1 MPYRLSSAGRASLL
15 ALSLS
20 CVLGG
25 GVANAIPLLN
35 GFGGPTGYG
44 LPENCVHPNDD
55 GSYSGQPP
63 TAPRAIDIRR
73 AFPDGIDFFGNRYTS
88 MYVNTNGNIT
98 FRAALPTYT
107 PAPFPVAQQPMIAPF
122 WGDVD
127 TRGGGQPSRNN
138 ICFHVEPNRV
148 VVTWH
153 LVGYYSSHDNLQ
165 NSFQLVLT
173 RSNTCTTSGD
183 FDVEFR
189 YARCT
194 WTTGDAS
201 GGTGGFGGTPAQIGF
216 DAGDSRNYVA
226 LPMSRTMQILQVC
239 GTSNIPGGEP
249 GLWRFQIRGGG
260 NDIFGCAQGG
270 ERCVV
275 EGQRGICAQGVRVC
289 TGMGTTC
296 RQVNMPRARA
306 CNGLDNDCDGMPDT
320 DDSLCGTGQIC
331 ELGAC
336 VDRCQSELGC
346 PTGRECTPRG
356 ACVEAACLN
365 MTCPAEQVCRG
376 GQCVAVCDG
385 ITCPY
390 ARFCRAGR
398 CIDPCA
404 EITCGAQEVCEVDAR
419 SAVGR
424 CVTACQC
431 RPCEAGQTCEADG
444 HCVDDGC
451 AGVTCPTGTHCAMGT
466 CRDSCEA
473 GPDAR
478 LCPNGE
484 MCELGECVPT
494 RRGGSDGGTSVPLGD
509 GGLVNP
515 GGDGGGVV
523 TPGSDGGVVTP
534 NRDGGAAGMTDLG
547 PRVFEF
553 GTRSGCQCSTPNGR
567 TPRGGAAAFFGL
579 ALGLAVTRRRRRA
592 R

>member
-1 MPYRLSSAGRASLL
+1 MSYRLSPARLAPMV

-20 CVLGG
+20 CALGAG
-25 GVANAIPLLN
+25 TAHAIPLLN

-55 GSYSGQPP
+55 GSYSGVPP
-63 TAPRAIDIRR
+63 TTPRAVDIRR

-88 MYVNTNGNIT
+88 MFVNTNGNIT

-107 PAPFPVAQQPMIAPF
+107 PDPFPVAQQPMIAPW

-138 ICFHVEPNRV
+138 ICFHIEPNRV

-165 NSFQLVLT
+165 NSFQLILT

-189 YARCT
+189 YARCQ

-226 LPMSRTMQILQVC
+226 LPMSRSMAILQVC
-239 GTSNIPGGEP
+239 GSSNVPGGEP

-260 NDIFGCAQGG
+260 NDIFGCTGG
-270 ERCVV
+270 GQRCSVA
-275 EGQRGICAQGVRVC
+275 GQRGICAEGVQVC
-289 TGMGTTC
+289 TGMTTTC

-376 GQCVAVCDG
+376 GRCVAVCDG
-385 ITCPY
+385 ITCPH
-390 ARFCRAGR
+390 ARYCRAGR

-404 EITCGAQEVCEVDAR
+404 EITCGAQEVCEVDTR
-419 SAVGR
+419 NAVGR

-431 RPCEAGQTCEADG
+431 RPCAAGQACEANG
-444 HCVDDGC
+444 RCVDMAC
-451 AGVTCPTGTHCAMGT
+451 AGVTCPTGTHCAGGN
-466 CRDSCEA
+466 CRDSCEV

-484 MCELGECVPT
+484 MCELGECVPQ
-494 RRGGSDGGTSVPLGD
+494 RRGGGGTDGGTANPGTD
-509 GGLVNP
+509 GGA
-515 GGDGGGVV
+515 
-523 TPGSDGGVVTP
+523 TI
-534 NRDGGAAGMTDLG
+534 NRDGGAVLSRDGGSLLG
-547 PRVFEF
+547 RDGSTSGTVDGGNRVFEF
-553 GTRSGCQCSTPNGR
+553 NSRSGCQCSAPNGR
-567 TPRGGAAAFFGL
+567 ASTTGVASL
-579 ALGLAVTRRRRRA
+579 LGVLLGVASTRRRRR
-592 R
+592 RD